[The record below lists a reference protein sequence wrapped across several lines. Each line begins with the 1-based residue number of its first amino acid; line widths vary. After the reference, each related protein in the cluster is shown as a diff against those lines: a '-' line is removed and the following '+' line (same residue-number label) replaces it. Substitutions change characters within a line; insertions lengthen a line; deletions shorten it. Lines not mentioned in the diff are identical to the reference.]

1 MSIKIIQA
9 NGFAFLIPLVPDR
22 YRANCGKEWGNFVG
36 GDTNKMNF
44 SQAEKAGLTK
54 GDFVELALCWIDQR
68 TLTFEPHYNNE
79 LFTEIWGIPTA
90 GGMKNQFSEK
100 ASSLV
105 TFLLHRQSK
114 DKMGMMFSDLS
125 RDAFVKWVDGGM
137 EGDPSEFAS
146 DEMKNTYKSK
156 IFRFEMEQTEGD
168 YGVYFFVRVSTKEAT
183 TEIEKAALEAA
194 SEIYEG
200 QLDGLGYCTDERLIE
215 NEQKCLEATSQPV
228 VEIIPV
234 SPNQTA
240 NGKRPKA
247 ITGK

>member
-1 MSIKIIQA
+1 MSIKILKK
-9 NGFAFLIPLVPDR
+9 NGFAFLIPLLPDR
-22 YRANCGKEWGNFVG
+22 YRANCQKEWGNFVG
-36 GDTNKMNF
+36 GDTSKMNF

-54 GDFVELALCWIDQR
+54 GDFVEIALCYIGQR
-68 TLTFEPHYNNE
+68 TLTFEPHYVNE

-90 GGMKNQFSEK
+90 GGIKTQFSEK

-125 RDAFVKWVDGGM
+125 RDAFIKWVDAGM
-137 EGDPSEFAS
+137 EGDPSDFATE
-146 DEMKNTYKSK
+146 EMKNTYKSK

-168 YGVYFFVRVSTKEAT
+168 YGTYFFVRVTTKEAT
-183 TEIEKAALEAA
+183 TDIEKAALEVA

-200 QLDGLGYCTDERLIE
+200 QMDGLGYCTDERLIE
-215 NEQKCLEATSQPV
+215 NEQKCLESSNQSIT
-228 VEIIPV
+228 EIIPV
-234 SPNQTA
+234 NNNQTV

>member
-1 MSIKIIQA
+1 
-9 NGFAFLIPLVPDR
+9 
-22 YRANCGKEWGNFVG
+22 
-36 GDTNKMNF
+36 
-44 SQAEKAGLTK
+44 
-54 GDFVELALCWIDQR
+54 
-68 TLTFEPHYNNE
+68 
-79 LFTEIWGIPTA
+79 
-90 GGMKNQFSEK
+90 MKTQFSEK

-137 EGDPSEFAS
+137 EGDPSEFATE
-146 DEMKNTYKSK
+146 EMKNTYKSK

-183 TEIEKAALEAA
+183 TDLEKAALEVAGQ
-194 SEIYEG
+194 IYEG

-215 NEQKCLEATSQPV
+215 NEQKCLEGTSQPV
-228 VEIIPV
+228 VDIIPV